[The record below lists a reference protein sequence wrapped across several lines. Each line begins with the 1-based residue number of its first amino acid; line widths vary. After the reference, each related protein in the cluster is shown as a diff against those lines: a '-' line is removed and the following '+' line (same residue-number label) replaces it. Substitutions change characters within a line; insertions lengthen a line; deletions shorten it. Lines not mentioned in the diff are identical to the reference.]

1 MKKHGHTTL
10 CRIEKSPNTCECQG
24 FLLFGV
30 QRHHYFPI
38 GELVAFCFSFV
49 LKIVSQKR
57 FISSISVFFVAFGIQ
72 NPYPKFKEMPKPILF
87 FFFKKKRL
95 FQTFY
100 LFWGKGTQGEG
111 FFI

>member
-1 MKKHGHTTL
+1 MNVRAF
-10 CRIEKSPNTCECQG
+10 C
-24 FLLFGV
+24 LLRQAQHKIGV

-72 NPYPKFKEMPKPILF
+72 NPLPKFQEIANTILLFTFQKEATYPAFSSLVV
-87 FFFKKKRL
+87 KRD
-95 FQTFY
+95 Y
-100 LFWGKGTQGEG
+100 GAG
-111 FFI
+111 FLH